1 MLLLRPA
8 RLDDEPSLR
17 ALDLQTWTSQMS
29 PGELPSSEQPFLDG
43 AAVLADLL
51 VA

>member
-8 RLDDEPSLR
+8 RLDDERSLR
-17 ALDLQTWTSQMS
+17 ALDLQTWTSQVS
-29 PGELPSSEQPFLDG
+29 LGELPSLVQLFLDG
-43 AAVLADLL
+43 SAVLADLL

>member
-8 RLDDEPSLR
+8 RLDVEPSLR
-17 ALDLQTWTSQMS
+17 ALDLQIWTSQLS
-29 PGELPSSEQPFLDG
+29 PGELPISEQPFLDD
-43 AAVLADLL
+43 ATVLAAQL